1 MVREIAF
8 SLRWVPLEFER
19 HQRTLQYGTMLVQRH
34 NVRVKLRPSQ
44 TKSAREASAFR
55 RSAVGF
61 KL

>member
-19 HQRTLQYGTMLVQRH
+19 HQRTLQYGTMLVH